1 MGQINTDECV
11 ILEVRQCTINVTSRF
26 ACATTVVVDKRI
38 IITYS
43 ECVFVDLCIHHVMHM
58 RSIVIC
64 GLSSCTI
71 CFSRRSFNHCCSR
84 VNNNYYI
91 FWVCVCRR
99 RYPPCNAHAQSCHLW
114 SFQLYNMFF
123 TLSAPFS

>member
-26 ACATTVVVDKRI
+26 ACATIVVVDKRI

-43 ECVFVDLCIHHVMHM
+43 ECVFVDVGIHHVMHM
-58 RSIVIC
+58 RSLAIC

-71 CFSRRSFNHCCSR
+71 CFSRYLHHFRKK
-84 VNNNYYI
+84 I
-91 FWVCVCRR
+91 FFEQEMC
-99 RYPPCNAHAQSCHLW
+99 
-114 SFQLYNMFF
+114 FDFLYNFC
-123 TLSAPFS
+123 PKHFSF